1 MPRPPIHSS
10 ASKTPPRAKIGRL
23 LRRRRSRGAPA
34 NGRRRRIRKLRLLA
48 LLLILGLLGSASF
61 TFGLITAV
69 ASQIPDCDPS
79 RVPHEVDGHIY
90 ANDNHAILATLRG
103 SESRILVD
111 TDEIAPI
118 MQQAI
123 VAIEDKRFYEHRGV
137 DIRGIAR
144 AVWADVTSK
153 SVVQGGSTITQ
164 QFVKNS
170 CVTSERTISRKL
182 KEAALAWQLEQ
193 RWKKLRILTAYLNTI
208 YFGNGAYGIQ
218 RAAQTYFNTTAAH
231 LTLPQAALL
240 AGIPADP
247 SRFDPVVNPKTAR
260 ARRLEVLKAMQAQG
274 EITPLDLRLAARA
287 PLPRADDVRLPGIEG
302 PAPYFVNYVKQQL
315 IEKYGTRRV
324 FGGGLNVQTTIDL
337 RLQKLARTAIE
348 SVLKEPNGPSAA
360 LVAVR
365 PTTGEILAMY
375 GGDNFRQ
382 SQFNLAVQG
391 ERQPGSSFKPFVLA
405 TALKQGISPATTF
418 ASKPVNIFIGDK
430 YWPVHNYENDYIG
443 SGDLTT
449 ATIVS
454 DNSIFAQLTRLV
466 GPANVART
474 ARQLGITRHLNPY
487 FAIGLG
493 ADAVS
498 PLEMARAFS
507 TFANQGRRI
516 DGTAFGNRPRAIAR
530 VRNATGG
537 MIDDNRPRNRVALT
551 REQNAL
557 LTSILEGV
565 IRSGTGKR
573 ARLPDRTAAGK
584 TGTTENYGDAW
595 FVGYTPQLAT
605 AVWVGYPNR
614 LKPMLTEYHGEAV
627 AGGTFPA
634 EIWRVFSQLALEGS
648 DPETFP
654 PYSYEYASSKRVVWR
669 DGRLQLDNGLCRETA
684 LVSYFVGHGPSRTAN
699 CRRNEVDIPRVV
711 GMTLSRAK
719 IKLAAQPLTPN
730 IVYKP
735 ARPLQRI
742 DLVLDQFPRKG
753 RASSYDTVTLVLA
766 KPLHGVVPK
775 VTGLSL
781 RLARTKLRSRGLV
794 PDIERFSEGRS
805 GTVLAQ
811 VPVAGVAAAPRMK
824 VRLVVGHG

>member
-1 MPRPPIHSS
+1 MAVP
-10 ASKTPPRAKIGRL
+10 
-23 LRRRRSRGAPA
+23 
-34 NGRRRRIRKLRLLA
+34 NGHRRRIRKLRLVA
-48 LLLILGLLGSASF
+48 LLLLLLVLGTAAF

-69 ASQIPDCDPS
+69 AGQIPNCDPA

-90 ANDNHAILATLRG
+90 ANDNHTILATLRG
-103 SESRILVD
+103 SESRILVKPN
-111 TDEIAPI
+111 EIAPI

-123 VAIEDKRFYEHRGV
+123 VAIEDKRFYQHRGV
-137 DIRGIAR
+137 DLRGIAR

-153 SVVQGGSTITQ
+153 KVVQGGSTITQ

-170 CVTSERTISRKL
+170 CVTTKRTISRKL

-193 RWKKLRILTAYLNTI
+193 RWSKDRILTAYLNTI

-218 RAAQTYFNTTAAH
+218 RAAQTYFNTSAAR

-247 SRFDPVVNPKTAR
+247 SRYDPVTNPRTAR
-260 ARRLEVLKAMQAQG
+260 ARRLEVLEAMLSQH
-274 EITPLDLRLAARA
+274 EIRQSDLEQAARS
-287 PLPRADDVRLPGIEG
+287 PLPRPSEVRLPGIQG

-324 FGGGLNVQTTIDL
+324 FGGGLNAQTTIDL
-337 RLQKLARTAIE
+337 RLQKLARRAIE
-348 SVLKEPNGPSAA
+348 TVLREPNGPSAA
-360 LVAVR
+360 LVAIR
-365 PTTGEILAMY
+365 PATGEVLAMY

-405 TALKQGISPATTF
+405 TALREGISPTTTF
-418 ASKPVNIFIGDK
+418 ASRPVSIFMGDR
-430 YWPVHNYENDYIG
+430 YWVVHNYENDYIG
-443 SGDLTT
+443 SADLTT

-454 DNSIFAQLTRLV
+454 DNSVFAQLTRLV

-474 ARQLGITRHLNPY
+474 AHATGITRHLNPY

-493 ADAVS
+493 ADPVS

-507 TFANQGRRI
+507 TFANEGRRM
-516 DGTAFGNRPRAIAR
+516 DGSAFGNRPRAIAR
-530 VRNATGG
+530 VVNPQGKI
-537 MIDDNRPRNRVALT
+537 IDNNRPLARTVLSRVDD
-551 REQNAL
+551 AL

-565 IRSGTGKR
+565 VREGTGER
-573 ARLPDRTAAGK
+573 AALPDRVVAGK

-595 FVGYTPQLAT
+595 FVGYTPQLTT

-614 LKPMLTEYHGEAV
+614 LKPMLTEFHGLPV

-634 EIWRVFSQLALEGS
+634 EIWRTFTHLAVAGS
-648 DPETFP
+648 TPESFP
-654 PYSYEYASSKRVVWR
+654 SYSYRYATARRVVWR
-669 DGRLQLDNGLCRETA
+669 DGRLQFDNGYCRGTT
-684 LVSYFVGHGPSRTAN
+684 LVSYFSGRGPGRTAN
-699 CRRNEVDIPRVV
+699 CKPNEVTIPRVV
-711 GMTLSRAK
+711 GWTLARAK
-719 IKLAAQPLTPN
+719 IRLAAQPLTPN

-735 ARPLQRI
+735 ASPKQRV

-753 RASSYDTVTLVLA
+753 RASSWDTVTLVLA

-775 VTGLSL
+775 VVGLSL
-781 RLARTKLRSRGLV
+781 RQARARLRGRGLV
-794 PDIERFSEGRS
+794 PGIARFADGRA
-805 GTVLAQ
+805 GLVLAQ
-811 VPVAGVAAAPRMK
+811 MPVAGVAAAPRMK
-824 VRLVVGHG
+824 VRLIVGHG

>member
-1 MPRPPIHSS
+1 
-10 ASKTPPRAKIGRL
+10 L
-23 LRRRRSRGAPA
+23 
-34 NGRRRRIRKLRLLA
+34 RRRRIRKLRLLA
-48 LLLILGLLGSASF
+48 LVLILFLLGLASF
-61 TFGLITAV
+61 SFGLITAV
-69 ASQIPDCDPS
+69 AGQIPNCDP
-79 RVPHEVDGHIY
+79 RQVPHEVDGHIY
-90 ANDNHAILATLRG
+90 ANDDHTILATLRG

-111 TDEIAPI
+111 TADISPI

-123 VAIEDKRFYEHRGV
+123 VAIEDKRFYEHHGV
-137 DIRGIAR
+137 DLRGIAR
-144 AVWADVTSK
+144 AVWADVAHK
-153 SVVQGGSTITQ
+153 GVVQGGSTITQ
-164 QFVKNS
+164 QLVKNS
-170 CVTSERTISRKL
+170 CVTSARTISRKL

-193 RWKKLRILTAYLNTI
+193 HWKKLRILTAYLNTI

-218 RAAQTYFNTTAAH
+218 RAAQTYFNTTASR
-231 LTLPQAALL
+231 LTLAEAALL
-240 AGIPADP
+240 AGIPSDP
-247 SRFDPVVNPKTAR
+247 SRYDPVTNPKAAR
-260 ARRLEVLKAMQAQG
+260 ARRLEVLQAMFSQG
-274 EITPLDLRLAARA
+274 DITAIDLQRAART
-287 PLPRADDVRLPGIEG
+287 PLPRAQDVRLPGIEG

-337 RLQKLARTAIE
+337 RLQKVARQAIQ

-365 PTTGEILAMY
+365 PSTGEILAMY

-443 SGDLTT
+443 SGDLVT
-449 ATIVS
+449 ATEVS
-454 DNSIFAQLTRLV
+454 DNSIFAQLTKLV
-466 GPANVART
+466 GPANVAKT
-474 ARQLGITRHLNPY
+474 AHQLGITRHLNPY

-507 TFANQGRRI
+507 TFANQGRRV
-516 DGTAFGNRPRAIAR
+516 DGSAFGNRPRAVAR
-530 VRNATGG
+530 INNATGKL
-537 MIDDNRPRNRVALT
+537 IDDNRPVYHAALT
-551 REQNAL
+551 PAQDSL

-565 IRSGTGKR
+565 IRAGTGKR
-573 ARLPDRTAAGK
+573 AALPDRVAAGK

-605 AVWVGYPNR
+605 AVWVGYPNK

-634 EIWRVFSQLALEGS
+634 EIWRVFTQLALAGS
-648 DPETFP
+648 TAESFP
-654 PYSYEYASSKRVVWR
+654 NYGYPYSTSKRVVWR

-684 LVSYFVGHGPSRTAN
+684 LVSYFSGRGPTRTAN
-699 CRRNEVDIPRVV
+699 CKKNEVEIPRVV
-711 GMTLSRAK
+711 GMTLARAK
-719 IKLAAQPLTPN
+719 LRLAGQPLTAN

-735 ARPLQRI
+735 ARPKQRI
-742 DLVLDQFPRKG
+742 DLVLDQFPRRG

-766 KPLHGVVPK
+766 KPLHGVVPR
-775 VTGLSL
+775 VVGLSL
-781 RLARTKLRSRGLV
+781 PQARARLRARGLV
-794 PDIERFSEGRS
+794 PGIARFADGRA
-805 GTVLAQ
+805 GRVLAQ
-811 VPVAGVAAAPRMK
+811 TPVPGVAAASRMQVK
-824 VRLVVGHG
+824 LVVGHG

>member
-1 MPRPPIHSS
+1 
-10 ASKTPPRAKIGRL
+10 L
-23 LRRRRSRGAPA
+23 FRRRRRNAAPA
-34 NGRRRRIRKLRLLA
+34 SNGRRRRIRKLRLA
-48 LLLILGLLGSASF
+48 TLLLLLLLLSVASF
-61 TFGLITAV
+61 SFGLITAV
-69 ASQIPDCDPS
+69 AGQIPTCDP
-79 RVPHEVDGHIY
+79 RQVPHEVDGHIY
-90 ANDNHAILATLRG
+90 ANDNHTILATLRG

-111 TDEIAPI
+111 TDQISPI

-123 VAIEDKRFYEHRGV
+123 VAVEDKRFYEHNGV
-137 DIRGIAR
+137 DLRGIAR
-144 AVWADVTSK
+144 AVWADVAHK

-170 CVTSERTISRKL
+170 CVTTARTISRKL

-193 RWKKLRILTAYLNTI
+193 HWSKLRILTAYLNTI

-218 RAAQTYFNTTAAH
+218 RAAQTYFNSTAAR

-247 SRFDPVVNPKTAR
+247 SRYDPVTNPKAAR
-260 ARRLEVLKAMQAQG
+260 ARRLEVLQALFAQG
-274 EITPLDLRLAARA
+274 DITKRDLQRSARA
-287 PLPRADDVRLPGIEG
+287 PLPRAEDVRLPGIEG

-337 RLQKLARTAIE
+337 RLQKLARHAIQ
-348 SVLKEPNGPSAA
+348 SVLREPNGPSAA

-365 PTTGEILAMY
+365 PRTGEILAMY

-418 ASKPVNIFIGDK
+418 PSKPVSIFIGDK

-443 SGDLTT
+443 SGDLVT
-449 ATIVS
+449 ATVVS
-454 DNSIFAQLTRLV
+454 DNSIFAQLTKLV
-466 GPANVART
+466 GPGNVAKT
-474 ARQLGITRHLNPY
+474 AHRLGITRHLNPY

-507 TFANQGRRI
+507 TFADDGRRV
-516 DGTAFGNRPRAIAR
+516 DGAVFGNRPRAVAR
-530 VRNATGG
+530 ISSATGQLL
-537 MIDDNRPRNRVALT
+537 DDNRPVYRTALT
-551 REQNAL
+551 RDEDAL

-573 ARLPDRTAAGK
+573 AALPDRVVAGK

-605 AVWVGYPNR
+605 AVWVGYPNT
-614 LKPMLTEYHGEAV
+614 LKPMLTEYHGQPV

-634 EIWRVFSQLALEGS
+634 EIWRVFTQLALAGTMAES
-648 DPETFP
+648 FP
-654 PYSYEYASSKRVVWR
+654 SYPYDYATSKRVVWR
-669 DGRLQLDNGLCRETA
+669 DGRLQLDNGYCRETA
-684 LVSYFVGHGPSRTAN
+684 LVSYFSGHGPTHTAN
-699 CRRNEVDIPRVV
+699 CKKNEVEIPRVI
-711 GMTLSRAK
+711 GMTLPRAK
-719 IKLAAQPLTPN
+719 LRLAGQPLTPN
-730 IVYKP
+730 VVFKP
-735 ARPLQRI
+735 ALPKQRI
-742 DLVLDQFPRKG
+742 DLVLDQFPRRG
-753 RASSYDTVTLVLA
+753 RASSWDTVTLVLA
-766 KPLHGVVPK
+766 KPLHGVVPR
-775 VTGLSL
+775 VVGLSL
-781 RLARTKLRSRGLV
+781 PQARARLRARGLV
-794 PDIERFSEGRS
+794 PGIARFADGRA
-805 GTVLAQ
+805 GRVLAQ
-811 VPVAGVAAAPRMK
+811 MPVPGVAAAPRMT